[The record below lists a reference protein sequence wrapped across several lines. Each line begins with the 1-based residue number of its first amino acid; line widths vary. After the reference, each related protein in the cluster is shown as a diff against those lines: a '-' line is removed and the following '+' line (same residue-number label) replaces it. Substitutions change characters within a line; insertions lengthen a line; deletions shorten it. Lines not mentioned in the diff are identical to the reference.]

1 MSARLVYKDIA
12 VGADEGANV
21 TAPQAESFADTTEL
35 LNSTKAAPA
44 IATLEANGWGLSH
57 DYEVLNAQP
66 IAFWS
71 TARSGADCLFTAP
84 PTISAQLAGV
94 FTATGLT
101 VRFAAGS
108 MDFCKRVAV
117 VWSLNGV
124 TVASGEYI
132 AESPTLVINR
142 SVTAFDK
149 ISLTFNETNLPER
162 RCKIDSII
170 IGVIREFEAA
180 ELKKLSVIQEV
191 DLISKTVP
199 SNVLDAHIHPNDDI
213 EYIFQRKQ
221 PVDAYDGNT
230 LIGVYYIET
239 GKRTGLRDYSISCSD
254 IIGLLEYITQ
264 DGGIW
269 FEDTP
274 LTDILTAIFGDTV
287 RFDIDPAFANSTLRG
302 YIEAGTTMRSALQ
315 QIAFALGA
323 VVDTSGSDKVRLF
336 PLPTGTAESIPAAKT
351 YIGGS
356 VNTSDV
362 VTEVTVT
369 AYIFFDERPE
379 GSDEFIEHNGVK
391 YRYYTDTKHA
401 YNDTAVTT
409 GTPEKVNKF
418 LKMYLCNNSN
428 AQTLADNIMEYYKR
442 RNKYTFK
449 HVLDDQTAA
458 GHYTARL
465 PWGEEDANGHIT
477 KMTITTSGLTVSSSE
492 MLLDE

>member
-1 MSARLVYKDIA
+1 MSARLIYKDLAI
-12 VGADEGANV
+12 GADENASV
-21 TAPQAESFADTTEL
+21 TTPQAESFTDATKL
-35 LNSTKAAPA
+35 LNSTRTAPA
-44 IATLEANGWGLSH
+44 IATLEANGWGLTH
-57 DYEVLNAQP
+57 DYETLNDQR

-71 TARSGADCLFTAP
+71 TERSGADCLFTAP
-84 PTISAQLAGV
+84 PTISVQLTTM
-94 FTATGLT
+94 FSSTGIT
-101 VRFAAGS
+101 IKFAPES
-108 MDFCKRVAV
+108 MDFCTRLAV
-117 VWSLNGV
+117 TWYQGE
-124 TVASGEYI
+124 TVLHSAEY
-132 AESPTLVINR
+132 SPDVPLFVINN
-142 SVTAFDK
+142 SVESFDR
-149 ISLTFNETNLPER
+149 LDFVFYETNLPAR
-162 RCKIDSII
+162 RCKIEGII

-180 ELKKLSVIQEV
+180 ELKKLSVIHEV

-221 PVDAYDGNT
+221 PVDAYDGDT

-239 GKRTGLRDYSISCSD
+239 GKRTGLRDYSISCND
-254 IIGLLEYITQ
+254 IIGLLEYLTQ

-269 FEDTP
+269 IEDTP
-274 LTDILTAIFGDTV
+274 LTDILAAIFGDTV
-287 RFDIDPAFANSTLRG
+287 SFDIDPAFADSTLRG
-302 YIEAGTTMRSALQ
+302 YIEAGTTMRAALQ

-336 PLPTGTAESIPAAKT
+336 PLPTGAVETIPTRKT
-351 YIGGS
+351 YTGGS

-379 GSDEFIEHNGVK
+379 DSDEFVEHNGVK

-418 LKMYLCNNSN
+418 IKMYLCNNSN
-428 AQTLADNIMEYYKR
+428 AQTLANNIMAYYKR
-442 RNKYTFK
+442 RDKYTFK
-449 HVLDDQTAA
+449 HVLDGQTAA
-458 GHYTARL
+458 GHYMARL
-465 PWGEEDANGHIT
+465 PWGVGDVDGNIT
-477 KMTITTSGLTVSSSE
+477 KMTITTSGLTVSSTE